1 MPPKPNNGSC
11 NGGTCKPPACQGGT
25 CAAPAQQNKCSGKK

>member
-1 MPPKPNNGSC
+1 MPPKQETC

-25 CAAPAQQNKCSGKK
+25 CSASSAQCTQPKKPKK